1 MLPGTDWRAPPELRS
16 ARTLRDTRFRF
27 ARTQP
32 ARRIGQEVGGRWFSG
47 NGPPTNGACGQGRKG
62 RARHMRYRS
71 TSGKAPLTSLR
82 GAVLR
87 GLAPDGGLYMP
98 VEIARHSPEEL
109 EEFRRL
115 PFTEVCFRVVRPF
128 ATPDVPEEMLWQIVA
143 ESINFPVKLV
153 SLSPGLHI
161 LELFHGPTLAFK
173 DFGARFMARLMGYFV
188 RGESRPLTVLVA
200 TSGDTGSA
208 VAHGFLGVR
217 GIRVVIL
224 YPSKRISEAQ
234 EKQFTTLGENITALE
249 VAGSFDDCQRLVK
262 QAFTDAELN
271 KRTFLTSA
279 NSINIG
285 RLLPQMFYHV
295 AAYRQMPVASVPLVV
310 SVPSGNLG
318 NLTAGIF
325 AKRIGL
331 PVVMFVAATNANDV
345 VPEYLS
351 SGEFHPRP
359 ATQTLSNAMD
369 VGNPNNFPRLLD
381 LCRGRLELVR
391 REIWGHAATDD
402 ETLQEMKSIHD
413 RFGYIADPHTAVGVL
428 GWEAYKRANCE
439 PAQGLVLATAHP
451 AKFADVVMRAIGTAP
466 PLPDRLVACLKRE
479 KLSLPMTNAYDDF
492 KQFLDANKG

>member
-1 MLPGTDWRAPPELRS
+1 M
-16 ARTLRDTRFRF
+16 
-27 ARTQP
+27 
-32 ARRIGQEVGGRWFSG
+32 
-47 NGPPTNGACGQGRKG
+47 
-62 RARHMRYRS
+62 
-71 TSGKAPLTSLR
+71 
-82 GAVLR
+82 
-87 GLAPDGGLYMP
+87 YMP

-128 ATPDVPEEMLWQIVA
+128 ATPDVPEEVLWQVVSEA
-143 ESINFPVKLV
+143 INFPVKLV

-188 RGESRPLTVLVA
+188 RGETRPLTVLVA

-208 VAHGFLGVR
+208 VAHGFLGVS

-249 VAGSFDDCQRLVK
+249 VAGTFDDCQRLVK
-262 QAFTDAELN
+262 QAFSDEELN
-271 KRTFLTSA
+271 KHTWLTSA

-295 AAYRQMPVASVPLVV
+295 AAYRQLPVASVPLIV
-310 SVPSGNLG
+310 SVPSGNFG

-331 PVVMFVAATNANDV
+331 PVAKYVASTNANDV
-345 VPEYLS
+345 VPEYLRT
-351 SGEFHPRP
+351 GEFHPRAAQ
-359 ATQTLSNAMD
+359 ATYSNAMD
-369 VGNPNNFPRLLD
+369 VGSPNNFPRLLD
-381 LCRGRLELVR
+381 LCRSRLEYVR
-391 REIWGHAATDD
+391 KEIWGHGATDE
-402 ETLQEMKSIHD
+402 ETLAAMKSLHD
-413 RFGYIADPHTAVGVL
+413 KFGYIADPHTAVGVL
-428 GWEAYKRANCE
+428 GWEAYKRQHPE

-451 AKFADVVMRAIGTAP
+451 AKFADVVRKAIGSAP
-466 PLPDRLVACLKRE
+466 PLPDRLAAYLKRE
-479 KLSLPMTNAYDDF
+479 KLSLSISRAYEDF
-492 KQFLDANKG
+492 RQFLLCN

>member
-1 MLPGTDWRAPPELRS
+1 M
-16 ARTLRDTRFRF
+16 
-27 ARTQP
+27 
-32 ARRIGQEVGGRWFSG
+32 
-47 NGPPTNGACGQGRKG
+47 
-62 RARHMRYRS
+62 
-71 TSGKAPLTSLR
+71 
-82 GAVLR
+82 LR

-128 ATPDVPEEMLWQIVA
+128 ATPDVPEEVLWQVVSEA
-143 ESINFPVKLV
+143 INFPVNLV

-188 RGESRPLTVLVA
+188 RGETRPLTVLVA

-208 VAHGFLGVR
+208 VAHGFLRVP

-234 EKQFTTLGENITALE
+234 EKQFTTLGDNITALE
-249 VAGSFDDCQRLVK
+249 VAGTFDDCQRLVK
-262 QAFTDAELN
+262 QAFSDEELN
-271 KRTFLTSA
+271 KRAWVTSA
-279 NSINIG
+279 NSINVG

-295 AAYRQMPVASVPLVV
+295 AAYRQLPVASVPLIV

-331 PVVMFVAATNANDV
+331 PVAKYVASTNANDV
-345 VPEYLS
+345 VPEYLRT
-351 SGEFHPRP
+351 GEFHPRAAQ
-359 ATQTLSNAMD
+359 ATYSNAMD
-369 VGNPNNFPRLLD
+369 VGSPNNFPRLLD
-381 LCRGRLELVR
+381 LCRSRLEYVQK
-391 REIWGHAATDD
+391 EIWGHSVTDE
-402 ETLQEMKSIHD
+402 ETLAAMKSLHD

-428 GWEAYKRANCE
+428 GWEAYKLEHAE

-466 PLPDRLVACLKRE
+466 SLPDRLAVYLKRE
-479 KLSLPMTNAYDDF
+479 KLSLPISSVYDDF
-492 KQFLDANKG
+492 KQFLLCT

>member
-1 MLPGTDWRAPPELRS
+1 
-16 ARTLRDTRFRF
+16 
-27 ARTQP
+27 
-32 ARRIGQEVGGRWFSG
+32 
-47 NGPPTNGACGQGRKG
+47 
-62 RARHMRYRS
+62 MRYRS
-71 TSGKAPLTSLR
+71 TSRKAPLTSLR

-109 EEFRRL
+109 EEFRKL
-115 PFTEVCFRVVRPF
+115 PFTEVCFRVVKPF
-128 ATPDVPEEMLWQIVA
+128 ATPDVPEEVLWQIVSEA
-143 ESINFPVKLV
+143 INFPVKLV

-208 VAHGFLGVR
+208 VAHGFLGVP

-249 VAGSFDDCQRLVK
+249 VAGTFDDCQRLVK
-262 QAFTDAELN
+262 QAFSDVELN
-271 KRTFLTSA
+271 KTAFLTSA

-295 AAYRQMPVASVPLVV
+295 AAYRQLPVASVPLIV
-310 SVPSGNLG
+310 SVPSGNFG

-331 PVVMFVAATNANDV
+331 PVSKFIASTNVNDV
-345 VPEYLS
+345 VPQYLR
-351 SGEFHPRP
+351 SGRFCPRP
-359 ATQTLSNAMD
+359 ATATYSNAMD

-381 LCRGRLELVR
+381 LCRGRLEYLQK
-391 REIWGHAATDD
+391 EIWGHAATDQ
-402 ETLQEMKSIHD
+402 ETLCEMKAVHE
-413 RFGYIADPHTAVGVL
+413 RFGYLPDPHTAVGVFC
-428 GWEAYKRANCE
+428 WEAYKLEHAE

-451 AKFADVVMRAIGTAP
+451 AKFADVVMKAIGSAP
-466 PLPDRLVACLKRE
+466 PLPDRLAGYLKRE
-479 KLSLPMTNAYDDF
+479 KLSLPMSSSYEDF
-492 KQFLDANKG
+492 KQFLIKC

>member
-1 MLPGTDWRAPPELRS
+1 
-16 ARTLRDTRFRF
+16 
-27 ARTQP
+27 
-32 ARRIGQEVGGRWFSG
+32 
-47 NGPPTNGACGQGRKG
+47 
-62 RARHMRYRS
+62 
-71 TSGKAPLTSLR
+71 
-82 GAVLR
+82 VLR

-98 VEIARHSPEEL
+98 VEIARHAPEEL

-128 ATPDVPEEMLWQIVA
+128 ATPDAPEEVLWQVVSEA
-143 ESINFPVKLV
+143 INFPVKLV

-188 RGESRPLTVLVA
+188 RGETRPLTVLVA

-208 VAHGFLGVR
+208 VAHGFLGVP

-249 VAGSFDDCQRLVK
+249 VAGTFDDCQRLVK

-271 KRTFLTSA
+271 KRAFLTSA

-295 AAYRQMPVASVPLVV
+295 AAYRQLPVASVPLIV
-310 SVPSGNLG
+310 SVPSGNFG

-331 PVVMFVAATNANDV
+331 PIAKYVASTNANDV
-345 VPEYLS
+345 VPEYLR
-351 SGEFHPRP
+351 SGEFHPRAAQ
-359 ATQTLSNAMD
+359 ATYSNAMD

-381 LCRGRLELVR
+381 LCRNRLEYVQK
-391 REIWGHAATDD
+391 EIWGHGANDQ
-402 ETLQEMKSIHD
+402 ETLAAMKMLYEKFD
-413 RFGYIADPHTAVGVL
+413 YIADPHTAVGVL
-428 GWEAYKRANCE
+428 GWEAYRREHPE

-451 AKFADVVMRAIGTAP
+451 AKFADIVARAIGAAP
-466 PLPDRLVACLKRE
+466 PLPDRLAAYLQRP
-479 KLSLPMTNAYDDF
+479 KLSQAISSHYDDF
-492 KQFLDANKG
+492 KQFLLAH

>member
-1 MLPGTDWRAPPELRS
+1 MGQWMP
-16 ARTLRDTRFRF
+16 TRFCKWSK
-27 ARTQP
+27 A
-32 ARRIGQEVGGRWFSG
+32 
-47 NGPPTNGACGQGRKG
+47 
-62 RARHMRYRS
+62 RARGPAEKTVEWNSLRYRS
-71 TSGKAPLTSLR
+71 TSRKAPLTSLR

-109 EEFRRL
+109 EEFRKL
-115 PFTEVCFRVVRPF
+115 PFTEVCFRVVKPF
-128 ATPDVPEEMLWQIVA
+128 ATPDVPEEVLWQIVSEA
-143 ESINFPVKLV
+143 INFPVKLV

-208 VAHGFLGVR
+208 VAHGFLGVP

-249 VAGSFDDCQRLVK
+249 VGGTFDDCQRLVK
-262 QAFTDAELN
+262 QAFSDEGLN
-271 KRTFLTSA
+271 KRAFLTSA

-285 RLLPQMFYHV
+285 RLLPQMFYHL
-295 AAYRQMPVASVPLVV
+295 AAYRQLPVASVPLIV
-310 SVPSGNLG
+310 SVPSGNFG

-331 PVVMFVAATNANDV
+331 PVAKFVASTNVNDV
-345 VPEYLS
+345 VPQYLR
-351 SGEFHPRP
+351 SGQFCPRL
-359 ATQTLSNAMD
+359 ATATYSNAMD

-381 LCRGRLELVR
+381 LCRGRLENVQK
-391 REIWGHAATDD
+391 EIWGHAATDE
-402 ETLQEMKSIHD
+402 ETLCEMKAVHE
-413 RFGYIADPHTAVGVL
+413 RFGYLPDPHTAVGVFC
-428 GWEAYKRANCE
+428 WEAYKMEHAE

-451 AKFADVVMRAIGTAP
+451 AKFADVVMKAIGTAP
-466 PLPDRLVACLKRE
+466 PLPDRLAAYLKCE
-479 KLSLPMTNAYDDF
+479 KLSLPISSSYDEF
-492 KQFLDANKG
+492 KQFLLTN

>member
-1 MLPGTDWRAPPELRS
+1 
-16 ARTLRDTRFRF
+16 
-27 ARTQP
+27 
-32 ARRIGQEVGGRWFSG
+32 
-47 NGPPTNGACGQGRKG
+47 
-62 RARHMRYRS
+62 MRYRS
-71 TSGKAPLTSLR
+71 TARQAPLTSLR

-109 EEFRRL
+109 EEFRKL
-115 PFTEVCFRVVRPF
+115 PFTEVCFRVVKPF
-128 ATPDVPEEMLWQIVA
+128 ATPDVPEEVLWQVVSEA
-143 ESINFPVKLV
+143 INFPVKLV

-188 RGESRPLTVLVA
+188 HGESRPLTVLVA

-208 VAHGFLGVR
+208 VAHGFLGVP

-249 VAGSFDDCQRLVK
+249 VAGTFDDCQRLVK
-262 QAFTDAELN
+262 QAFSDVELN
-271 KRTFLTSA
+271 KTAFLTSA

-295 AAYRQMPVASVPLVV
+295 AAYRQLPVASVPLIV
-310 SVPSGNLG
+310 SVPSGNFG

-331 PVVMFVAATNANDV
+331 PVAKFIASTNINDV
-345 VPEYLS
+345 VPQYLR
-351 SGEFHPRP
+351 SGQFCPRP
-359 ATQTLSNAMD
+359 ATATYSNAMD

-381 LCRGRLELVR
+381 LCRGRLEYVQK
-391 REIWGHAATDD
+391 EIWGHAATDQ
-402 ETLQEMKSIHD
+402 ETLCEMKAVHE
-413 RFGYIADPHTAVGVL
+413 RFGYLPDPHTAVGIFC
-428 GWEAYKRANCE
+428 WEAYKMAHAE
-439 PAQGLVLATAHP
+439 PAQGLVLSTAHP
-451 AKFADVVMRAIGTAP
+451 AKFADVVKKAIGSAP
-466 PLPDRLVACLKRE
+466 RLPDRLAAYLKRE
-479 KLSLPMTNAYDDF
+479 KLSLPVSSSYDNL
-492 KQFLDANKG
+492 KQFLLTH

>member
-1 MLPGTDWRAPPELRS
+1 M
-16 ARTLRDTRFRF
+16 
-27 ARTQP
+27 
-32 ARRIGQEVGGRWFSG
+32 
-47 NGPPTNGACGQGRKG
+47 
-62 RARHMRYRS
+62 
-71 TSGKAPLTSLR
+71 
-82 GAVLR
+82 R

-98 VEIARHSPEEL
+98 AEIARHSAEEL
-109 EEFRRL
+109 EEFRKL
-115 PFTEVCFRVVRPF
+115 PFTEVCFRVVKPF
-128 ATPDVPEEMLWQIVA
+128 ATPDVPEEVLWQIVSEA
-143 ESINFPVKLV
+143 INFPVKLV

-208 VAHGFLGVR
+208 VAHGFLGVP

-249 VAGSFDDCQRLVK
+249 VAGTFDDCQRLVK
-262 QAFTDAELN
+262 QAFSDVELN
-271 KRTFLTSA
+271 KTAFLTSA

-295 AAYRQMPVASVPLVV
+295 AAYRQLPVASVPLIV
-310 SVPSGNLG
+310 SVPSGNFG

-331 PVVMFVAATNANDV
+331 PVSKFIASTNVNDV
-345 VPEYLS
+345 VPQYLR
-351 SGEFHPRP
+351 SGRFCPRP
-359 ATQTLSNAMD
+359 ATATYSNAMD

-381 LCRGRLELVR
+381 LCRGRLEYVQK
-391 REIWGHAATDD
+391 EIWGRAATDQ
-402 ETLQEMKSIHD
+402 ETLCEMKAVHE
-413 RFGYIADPHTAVGVL
+413 RFGYLPDPHTAVGVFC
-428 GWEAYKRANCE
+428 WEAYKLEHAE

-451 AKFADVVMRAIGTAP
+451 AKFADVVMKAIGSAP
-466 PLPDRLVACLKRE
+466 PLPDRLAGYLKRE
-479 KLSLPMTNAYDDF
+479 KLSLPMSSSYEDF
-492 KQFLDANKG
+492 KQFLIKC

>member
-1 MLPGTDWRAPPELRS
+1 
-16 ARTLRDTRFRF
+16 
-27 ARTQP
+27 
-32 ARRIGQEVGGRWFSG
+32 
-47 NGPPTNGACGQGRKG
+47 
-62 RARHMRYRS
+62 MRYRS
-71 TSGKAPLTSLR
+71 TARQAPLTSLR

-98 VEIARHSPEEL
+98 AEIARRSPEEL

-128 ATPDVPEEMLWQIVA
+128 AGPEVPEEVLWQVVSEA
-143 ESINFPVKLV
+143 VSFPVKLV
-153 SLSPGLHI
+153 SLSPALHI

-188 RGESRPLTVLVA
+188 RGETRTLTVLVA

-249 VAGSFDDCQRLVK
+249 IAGTFDDCQRLVK
-262 QAFTDAELN
+262 QAFSDSELN
-271 KRTFLTSA
+271 KRGFLTSA

-295 AAYRQMPVASVPLVV
+295 AAYRQLPVASVPLIV
-310 SVPSGNLG
+310 SVPSGNFG

-331 PVVMFVAATNANDV
+331 PVARFVASTNANDV
-345 VPEYLS
+345 VPRYLQT
-351 SGEFHPRP
+351 GEFHPRA
-359 ATQTLSNAMD
+359 ATATYSNAMD
-369 VGNPNNFPRLLD
+369 VGSPNNFPRLLD
-381 LCRGRLELVR
+381 LCRNRLEYVQ
-391 REIWGHAATDD
+391 REIWGHSATDA
-402 ETLQEMKSIHD
+402 ETLNEMKNMNE
-413 RFGYIADPHTAVGVL
+413 RFHYIADPHTAVGVL
-428 GWEAYKRANCE
+428 GWEAYRREHAE

-451 AKFADVVMRAIGTAP
+451 AKFADVVTRAIGTAP
-466 PLPDRLVACLKRE
+466 PLPDRLAAYLQRS
-479 KLSLPMTNAYDDF
+479 KLSLAMSNSYDDF
-492 KQFLDANKG
+492 KQFLLSH

>member
-1 MLPGTDWRAPPELRS
+1 L
-16 ARTLRDTRFRF
+16 
-27 ARTQP
+27 
-32 ARRIGQEVGGRWFSG
+32 
-47 NGPPTNGACGQGRKG
+47 
-62 RARHMRYRS
+62 RYRS
-71 TSGKAPLTSLR
+71 TSRKAPLTSLR

-98 VEIARHSPEEL
+98 VEIARHLPPEL

-115 PFTEVCFRVVRPF
+115 PFTEVCFRVARPF
-128 ATPDVPEEMLWQIVA
+128 ASPDVPEEVLWQVVSEA
-143 ESINFPVKLV
+143 INFPVNLV

-188 RGESRPLTVLVA
+188 RGETRPLTVLVA

-208 VAHGFLGVR
+208 VAHGFLRVP

-234 EKQFTTLGENITALE
+234 EKQFTALGENITALE

-262 QAFTDAELN
+262 QAFSDAELN
-271 KRTFLTSA
+271 KHTWLTSA

-295 AAYRQMPVASVPLVV
+295 AAYRQLPVASVPLIV
-310 SVPSGNLG
+310 SVPSGNFG

-331 PVVMFVAATNANDV
+331 PVAKYVASTNANDV
-345 VPEYLS
+345 VPEYLRT
-351 SGEFHPRP
+351 GEFHPRAAQ
-359 ATQTLSNAMD
+359 ATYSNAMD

-381 LCRGRLELVR
+381 LCRNRLECVQK
-391 REIWGHAATDD
+391 EIWGHRASDQ
-402 ETLQEMKSIHD
+402 ETLAAMKMLHD

-428 GWEAYKRANCE
+428 GWEAYKREHPE

-451 AKFADVVMRAIGTAP
+451 AKFADVVMKAIGTAP
-466 PLPDRLVACLKRE
+466 PLPDRLAAYLKCE
-479 KLSLPMTNAYDDF
+479 KLSLPISSSYDEF
-492 KQFLDANKG
+492 KQFLLSQ

>member
-1 MLPGTDWRAPPELRS
+1 
-16 ARTLRDTRFRF
+16 
-27 ARTQP
+27 
-32 ARRIGQEVGGRWFSG
+32 
-47 NGPPTNGACGQGRKG
+47 
-62 RARHMRYRS
+62 MRYRS
-71 TSGKAPLTSLR
+71 TTRQAPLTSLR

-87 GLAPDGGLYMP
+87 GLAQDGGLYMP

-109 EEFRRL
+109 EEFRSL
-115 PFTEVCFRVVRPF
+115 PFTEVCFRVARPF
-128 ATPDVPEEMLWQIVA
+128 ATPDVPEEVLWQIVA
-143 ESINFPVKLV
+143 EAINFPVKLV

-188 RGESRPLTVLVA
+188 RGETRPLTVLVA

-208 VAHGFLGVR
+208 VAHGFLGVP

-249 VAGSFDDCQRLVK
+249 VAGTFDDCQRLVK
-262 QAFTDAELN
+262 QAFSDAELN
-271 KRTFLTSA
+271 QRAFLTSA

-295 AAYRQMPVASVPLVV
+295 AAYRQLPVASVPLIV
-310 SVPSGNLG
+310 SVPSGNFG
-318 NLTAGIF
+318 NLTAGLF

-331 PVVMFVAATNANDV
+331 PVAMFVASTNANDV
-345 VPEYLS
+345 VPEYLR

-359 ATQTLSNAMD
+359 AMQTLSNAMD

-381 LCRGRLELVR
+381 LCRGRIEYVR
-391 REIWGHAATDD
+391 REIWGHAATD
-402 ETLQEMKSIHD
+402 EQTVSEMNRIYQ

-428 GWEAYKRANCE
+428 GWLAYQQEHSA
-439 PAQGLVLATAHP
+439 PSQGLVLATAHA
-451 AKFADVVMRAIGTAP
+451 AKFADVVKKAIGTAP
-466 PLPDRLVACLKRE
+466 PLPDRLAAYLKRD
-479 KLSLPMTNAYDDF
+479 KLSLPMSAKYDDF
-492 KQFLDANKG
+492 KQFLLAR

>member
-1 MLPGTDWRAPPELRS
+1 L
-16 ARTLRDTRFRF
+16 
-27 ARTQP
+27 
-32 ARRIGQEVGGRWFSG
+32 
-47 NGPPTNGACGQGRKG
+47 
-62 RARHMRYRS
+62 RYRS
-71 TSGKAPLTSLR
+71 TSREASLTSLR

-98 VEIARHSPEEL
+98 AEIARHSAVEL

-115 PFTEVCFRVVRPF
+115 PFTEVCFRVAKPF
-128 ATPDVPEEMLWQIVA
+128 ATPDVPEEVLWQVVSEA
-143 ESINFPVKLV
+143 INFPVNLV

-188 RGESRPLTVLVA
+188 RGETRPLTVLVA

-208 VAHGFLGVR
+208 VAHGFLGVP

-249 VAGSFDDCQRLVK
+249 VAGTFDDCQRLVK
-262 QAFTDAELN
+262 QAFSDVELN
-271 KRTFLTSA
+271 KRAFLTSA

-295 AAYRQMPVASVPLVV
+295 AAYRQLPVASVPLIV
-310 SVPSGNLG
+310 SVPSGNFG

-331 PVVMFVAATNANDV
+331 PVAKFVASTNANDV
-345 VPEYLS
+345 VPEYLR
-351 SGEFHPRP
+351 SGEFHPRAAMP
-359 ATQTLSNAMD
+359 TYSNAMD

-381 LCRGRLELVR
+381 LCRNRLEYVQK
-391 REIWGHAATDD
+391 EIWGHRATDE
-402 ETLQEMKSIHD
+402 ETLREMKAIHD
-413 RFGYIADPHTAVGVL
+413 RFDYIADPHTAVGIL
-428 GWEAYKRANCE
+428 GWEAYKLEHSE

-451 AKFADVVMRAIGTAP
+451 AKFADVVLKAIGIAP
-466 PLPDRLVACLKRE
+466 PLPDRLAAYLKRD
-479 KLSLPMTNAYDDF
+479 KLSLPMSSIYDDF
-492 KQFLDANKG
+492 KQFLVAH

>member
-1 MLPGTDWRAPPELRS
+1 L
-16 ARTLRDTRFRF
+16 
-27 ARTQP
+27 
-32 ARRIGQEVGGRWFSG
+32 
-47 NGPPTNGACGQGRKG
+47 
-62 RARHMRYRS
+62 RYRS
-71 TSGKAPLTSLR
+71 TSRKAALTSLR

-98 VEIARHSPEEL
+98 VEIARHSPKEL

-115 PFTEVCFRVVRPF
+115 PFTEVCFRVARPF
-128 ATPDVPEEMLWQIVA
+128 ASPDVPEEVLWQVVSEA
-143 ESINFPVKLV
+143 INFPLNLV

-188 RGESRPLTVLVA
+188 RGETRTLTVLVA

-208 VAHGFLGVR
+208 VAHGFLCVP

-249 VAGSFDDCQRLVK
+249 VVGTFDDCQRLVK
-262 QAFTDAELN
+262 QAFSDAELN
-271 KRTFLTSA
+271 KHTWLTSA

-285 RLLPQMFYHV
+285 RLLPQMFYHL
-295 AAYRQMPVASVPLVV
+295 AAYRQLPVASVPLIV
-310 SVPSGNLG
+310 SVPSGNFG

-331 PVVMFVAATNANDV
+331 PVAKYVASTNANDV
-345 VPEYLS
+345 VPEYLRT
-351 SGEFHPRP
+351 GEFHPRAAQ
-359 ATQTLSNAMD
+359 ATYSNAMD

-381 LCRGRLELVR
+381 LCRNRLEYMQK
-391 REIWGHAATDD
+391 EIWGHGATDE
-402 ETLQEMKSIHD
+402 ETLAAMKMLHD

-428 GWEAYKRANCE
+428 GWEAYKREHPE

-451 AKFADVVMRAIGTAP
+451 AKFADVVMKAIGTAP
-466 PLPDRLVACLKRE
+466 PLPDRLAAYLKCQ
-479 KLSLPMTNAYDDF
+479 KLSLPISSSYDEF
-492 KQFLDANKG
+492 KQFLLSQ